1 MKKLLCILL
10 SVLLLLASCGGNN
23 TTTDTSSE
31 EVTVDTVKVE
41 DISSYTI
48 VMPKNALRGERSVAL
63 TLKEVVE
70 DKLGITLKIS
80 TDNKES
86 AGNEILLGKTTR
98 PGSSDELKYGDYI
111 IKRDGDNIVI
121 NGGGESALMKAV
133 DFVSKNLIT
142 DCFNLPKDP
151 VTYTGTYSFE
161 NATVGGIK
169 LSAFAVGPKDDD
181 EVVAIQNALGA
192 LTGILPPEDSA
203 NKVRFATDKTLAGD
217 EAKVTF
223 DGTDIVI
230 YSSGTGITQIES
242 AAALIDAVSA
252 QTGTELTLDTVV
264 NVLPAGANIVSEE
277 QLAQWREMT
286 DERIEEIKNTPNM
299 EIPKGATVY
308 YISNKGKDTN
318 DGKSPS
324 SAWATIDRLSTAN
337 LKEGDYVL
345 FERGGYYRGNFGSKA
360 GVTYSAY
367 GTGEK
372 PIICG
377 SPEDGANAGRWT
389 KVANNVWEY
398 QTVFEKDIGT
408 LVFNHGEAHAIKWMV
423 YTGSSG
429 TLEDYKTKTMWNG
442 VSTLKNDLDFWHSTE
457 NKKIYLCSEKNP
469 GERFSSI
476 EFLQRVNAIGCGG
489 NNVTFDN
496 LTIKYTGAHGIGGGT
511 KSNLTVKNCTFE
523 WIGGSIQHVNH
534 EGTYPKPV
542 RYGNAIEIYGGC
554 DGFVVENCY
563 FNQIYDAAITHQYN
577 FADDPGSMTDRGHYN
592 VLYKN
597 NVMEYCVYPIEYF
610 LGNIPAGNTSHYDNV
625 VYEGN
630 VMWYTGEGL
639 GSQRPDTTQPAAI
652 KGWTHN
658 NPTKNF
664 VIKDNLAIYSTQ
676 MFVHT
681 NFRNLLDTTG
691 IELSNNTFVGTYGQ
705 RFGAYG
711 YNVGNKEVAF
721 TDELDTYLEKFAK
734 TKNTYYYVK

>member
-10 SVLLLLASCGGNN
+10 SVLLLLASCGGNDT

-31 EVTVDTVKVE
+31 ITVDTVKVE
-41 DISSYTI
+41 DIASYVI
-48 VMPKNALRGERSVAL
+48 VMPKKALRGERNAAL
-63 TLKEVVE
+63 ELKDVVE

-80 TDNKES
+80 NDSKES
-86 AGNEILLGKTTR
+86 VGNEILVGKTTR
-98 PGSSDELKYGDYI
+98 PGSSDELKYSDYI

-121 NGGGESALMKAV
+121 NAGGNAALMKAV

-142 DCFNLPKDP
+142 DCFNFPKEP

-161 NATVGGIK
+161 NATVGGVK
-169 LSAFAVGPKDDD
+169 LSAFAAGSTDSD
-181 EVVAIQNALGA
+181 EVIAINNALGA
-192 LTGILPPEDSA
+192 LTGMLPPEESA
-203 NKVRFATDKTLAGD
+203 NKVVLKTDNTLEGD

-223 DGTDIVI
+223 DGTNIVI
-230 YSSGTGITQIES
+230 YSNGSGITKVDS
-242 AAALIDAVSA
+242 ASALFDAVVA
-252 QTGTELTLDTVV
+252 QTGTELTLNTVV
-264 NVLPAGANIVSEE
+264 NVIPADANVVTEE
-277 QLAQWREMT
+277 QIAEWREMT
-286 DERIEEIKNTPNM
+286 DQRIEEIKNTPNM

-308 YISNKGKDTN
+308 YISNKGSDSN
-318 DGKSPS
+318 DGKTPAT
-324 SAWATIDRLSTAN
+324 AWATIDRLAN
-337 LKEGDYVL
+337 ATLKEGDYVL
-345 FERGGYYRGNFGSKA
+345 FERGGYFRGNFGSKA

-377 SPEDGANAGRWT
+377 SPEDGANPSKWT
-389 KVANNVWEY
+389 KVANNIWEY
-398 QTVFEKDIGT
+398 QTAFEKDIGSM
-408 LVFNHGEAHAIKWMV
+408 VFNHGEAYAVKWLV

-429 TLEDYKTKTMWNG
+429 TLQEYKTKTLWNG
-442 VSTLKNDLDFWHSTE
+442 VTTIKKDLEFWHSTE
-457 NKKIYLCSEKNP
+457 NNKIYLYSEKNP

-476 EFLQRVNAIGCGG
+476 EFLQKVNAIGCGG

-511 KSNLTVKNCTFE
+511 KSNLTIKNCTFE
-523 WIGGSIQHVNH
+523 WIGGSVHHVNH
-534 EGTYPKPV
+534 NGTYPTPV

-577 FADDPGSMTDRGHYN
+577 FSDDPGSMTDRGHYN

-597 NVMEYCVYPIEYF
+597 NVLEYCVYPIEYF
-610 LGNIPAGNTSHYDNV
+610 LGNIPEGNPSHYDNI

-630 VMWYTGEGL
+630 IMWHTGEGL
-639 GSQRPDTTQPAAI
+639 GSQRPDETQPAAI

-681 NFRNLLDTTG
+681 NFKNLLDTTG

-711 YNVGNKEVAF
+711 YNVGNKEVNF
-721 TDELDTYLEKFAK
+721 TDELDTYLGKYAK
-734 TKNTYYYVK
+734 TGNNYYYVK